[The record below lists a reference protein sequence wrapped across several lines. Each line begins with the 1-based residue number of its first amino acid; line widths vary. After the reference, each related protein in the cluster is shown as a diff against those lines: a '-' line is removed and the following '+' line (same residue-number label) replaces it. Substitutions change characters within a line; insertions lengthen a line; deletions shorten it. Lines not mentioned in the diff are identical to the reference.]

1 MNLKSALSKFFII
14 AGLVFF
20 IYGCKGGGNGSENN
34 SDTIIDSNDVITE
47 ENLTFY
53 LIPSP
58 KDMFAF
64 TNDEKLSFSP
74 QVLNAPGNADKYID
88 TKSRELGFGIYS
100 ADLAYTAAFSKTAE
114 AANYLK
120 IVRDL
125 SDKIGI
131 STVFDESLVN
141 RFDNIQENK
150 DSLMKVTNDTYY
162 DIVRFLEDNERKSTL
177 ALISTG
183 GWLESLYIVSNI
195 VGQYSPEN
203 KTIQLVADQK
213 LIFENLM
220 LYLNQNK
227 NDDNIKSVIAEL
239 QPIKAI
245 YDQLKE
251 EKTESGNSKPKNK
264 GYIVGGGSKIVI
276 SKEQF
281 EKLKETIGTVRNKL
295 AGNNV

>member
-1 MNLKSALSKFFII
+1 
-14 AGLVFF
+14 
-20 IYGCKGGGNGSENN
+20 
-34 SDTIIDSNDVITE
+34 
-47 ENLTFY
+47 
-53 LIPSP
+53 
-58 KDMFAF
+58 MFAF
-64 TNDEKLSFSP
+64 TGDEKLVFSP
-74 QVLNAPGNADKYID
+74 QVLNPITNADKYID
-88 TKSRELGFGIYS
+88 TKSKELGFGIYS

-120 IVRDL
+120 VVREL

-131 STVFDESLVN
+131 SSVFDESLVN

-150 DSLMKVTNDTYY
+150 DSLMKITNDTYF
-162 DIVRFLEDNERKSTL
+162 DIVRFLEDNQRKSTL

-195 VGQYSPEN
+195 IGKYEPNN
-203 KTIQLVADQK
+203 KTVQLIADQK

-220 LYLNQNK
+220 LYLDQNK
-227 NDDNIKSVIAEL
+227 NDENIKSVIAEL
-239 QPIKAI
+239 QPIKVI

-251 EKTESGNSKPKNK
+251 EKSESGTTKTKAK
-264 GYIVGGGSKIVI
+264 GYVVGGGSRIVI

-281 EKLKETIGTVRNKL
+281 DQLKETIMKVRNKI

>member
-1 MNLKSALSKFFII
+1 MNLKITISKFFVF
-14 AGLVFF
+14 AGLLGTM
-20 IYGCKGGGNGSENN
+20 YGCNSGNNGKNNN
-34 SDTIIDSNDVITE
+34 SDTLTDANDVITE

-58 KDMFAF
+58 KDMFSF
-64 TNDEKLSFSP
+64 TNDEKLAFSS
-74 QVLNAPGNADKYID
+74 QVLNPVENADKYID
-88 TKSRELGFGIYS
+88 TKSRELGFGIFS

-120 IVRDL
+120 VVRDL

-131 STVFDESLVN
+131 SSVFDESLVN

-150 DSLMKVTNDTYY
+150 DSLMKVTNDTYF

-195 VGQYSPEN
+195 IGDYSPDS

-220 LYLNQNK
+220 LYLDQNK
-227 NDDNIKSVIAEL
+227 NDENIKSVIAEL
-239 QPIKAI
+239 QPIKVI

-251 EKTESGNSKPKNK
+251 EKTETGTNKAKNK
-264 GYIVGGGSKIVI
+264 GYVVGGGSKILI

-281 EKLKETIGTVRNKL
+281 QKLKETITIVRNKL

>member
-1 MNLKSALSKFFII
+1 M
-14 AGLVFF
+14 
-20 IYGCKGGGNGSENN
+20 YGCHNTDNN
-34 SDTIIDSNDVITE
+34 KKTGKDSTINANDVITE

-64 TNDEKLSFSP
+64 TSDEKLSFSA
-74 QVLNAPGNADKYID
+74 QVLNPVGNADKYID
-88 TKSRELGFGIYS
+88 TKSRELGFGLYS
-100 ADLAYTAAFSKTAE
+100 ADLAYTASFSKTAE
-114 AANYLK
+114 AAKYLK
-120 IVRDL
+120 VVRDL

-131 STVFDESLVN
+131 SSVFDQSLVN
-141 RFDNIQENK
+141 RFNNIEENK

-162 DIVRFLEDNERKSTL
+162 DIVRFLEDNNRKSTL

-195 VGQYSPEN
+195 IGDYSSDN
-203 KTIQLVADQK
+203 KTVQLVADQK

-220 LYLNQNK
+220 LYLDQNK
-227 NDDNIKSVIAEL
+227 KDDNIKTVIAEL
-239 QPIKAI
+239 QPVKAI

-251 EKTESGNSKPKNK
+251 EKTENAATKTKQK
-264 GYIVGGGSKIVI
+264 GYVVGGGSKITI

-281 EKLKETIGTVRNKL
+281 QKLKETITAVRNKL

>member
-1 MNLKSALSKFFII
+1 M
-14 AGLVFF
+14 
-20 IYGCKGGGNGSENN
+20 YGCNSGNNGKNNN
-34 SDTIIDSNDVITE
+34 SDTLTDANDVITE

-58 KDMFAF
+58 KDMFSF
-64 TNDEKLSFSP
+64 TNDEKLAFSS
-74 QVLNAPGNADKYID
+74 QVLNPVENADKYID
-88 TKSRELGFGIYS
+88 TKSRELGFGIFS

-120 IVRDL
+120 VVRDL

-131 STVFDESLVN
+131 SSVFDESLVN

-150 DSLMKVTNDTYY
+150 DSLMKVTNDTYF

-195 VGQYSPEN
+195 IGDYSPDS

-220 LYLNQNK
+220 LYLDQNK
-227 NDDNIKSVIAEL
+227 NDENIKSVIAEL
-239 QPIKAI
+239 QPIKVI

-251 EKTESGNSKPKNK
+251 EKTETGTNKAKNK
-264 GYIVGGGSKIVI
+264 GYVVGGGSKILI

-281 EKLKETIGTVRNKL
+281 QKLKETITIVRNKL